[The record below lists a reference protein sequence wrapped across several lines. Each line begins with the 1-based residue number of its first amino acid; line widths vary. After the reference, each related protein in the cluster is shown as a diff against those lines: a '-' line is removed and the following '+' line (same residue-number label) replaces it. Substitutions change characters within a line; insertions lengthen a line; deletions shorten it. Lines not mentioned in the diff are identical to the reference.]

1 MADLTDEIAKIAPYA
16 NTDEQGNYT
25 GDIYADDDQIDQ

>member
-25 GDIYADDDQIDQ
+25 GDIDE